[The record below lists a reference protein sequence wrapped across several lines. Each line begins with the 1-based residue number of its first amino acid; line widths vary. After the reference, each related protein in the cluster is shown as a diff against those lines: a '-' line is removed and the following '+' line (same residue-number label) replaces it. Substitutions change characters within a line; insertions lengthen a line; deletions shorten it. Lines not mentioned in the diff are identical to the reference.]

1 MDRELIAQ
9 YIKEDNPTF
18 RVVKIDGIRNGPPT
32 THIIVCTHREYYLK
46 DTNNTQNVYY
56 DSSLLVPLDKP
67 ELEYLKLKMF
77 HFQRKKIEEL
87 DIINEI
93 LYNINSLGIR

>member
-1 MDRELIAQ
+1 MNKELIKK
-9 YIKEDNPTF
+9 YVKGDNPIF
-18 RVVKIDGIRNGPPT
+18 RVEKIDGIRNGHPT

-46 DTNNTQNVYY
+46 DTDKTQNVYY
-56 DSSLLVPLDKP
+56 DSGLLVPLDKA

-93 LYNINSLGIR
+93 LYNINSLGIK